1 MIEVRL
7 YIQSGEVAYEVP
19 LNGDRLTIGRGD
31 AVTHTINDAGLSRQH
46 ASIYRQAEIVW
57 IVDENS
63 TNGSF
68 VNERQVEPTGTRLVD
83 GDLISIGD
91 HTTITVKL
99 NNPAP
104 QRVSRHVLANIVQQS
119 AAQARPIKSHSGSSF
134 GMWPLIAAGAAL
146 LIIVLA
152 VVGII
157 ATRAL
162 KGKDAESSQEVSA
175 QQSDLASNAE
185 DEAGDEYVEDEVVLP
200 EAMTTVEESAD
211 AETSAATGTS
221 AAGEAP
227 RVDRAADVAVLR
239 QALLRM
245 IEDRREPVAISAKVD
260 VPAELKH
267 YSERGRFLAVQT
279 AAALQ
284 QNLRIPHDFAELIT
298 LIQAKQLVELKPLG
312 DNYVLYGVGSVSD
325 EPFTHY
331 DKATGKSVPLYK
343 TAAELQSALKAMPET
358 DERKNF
364 IASFYQDKKN
374 FQLAASEYEK
384 IAEFA
389 RDFDGKSYNLNDANS
404 RRQLKQR
411 LLSFIRPAARGVMEE
426 LARAYQQKFNRP
438 LPIASVIR
446 TEQYQVELSKKNA
459 NAARNALPPHT
470 TGLAFDI
477 SYRYMAAGEQNFL
490 MTEIARMEMAGRVEA
505 LRENNNCL
513 HVFAFLDGRRP
524 LESNIKKAMGG

>member
-7 YIQSGEVAYEVP
+7 YIQSAEVAYEVP

-31 AVTHTINDAGLSRQH
+31 AVTHTINDSGLSRQH

-68 VNERQVEPTGTRLVD
+68 VNERQVEPTGTRLHD

-104 QRVSRHVLANIVQQS
+104 QRVSQHVLANIVQQS
-119 AAQARPIKSHSGSSF
+119 AAQARPTKSHTGSSF

-146 LIIVLA
+146 VIIVLA

-157 ATRAL
+157 TTRAL
-162 KGKDAESSQEVSA
+162 KSKDAESSQEVMA
-175 QQSDLASNAE
+175 QPDQTSTAE
-185 DEAGDEYVEDEVVLP
+185 DGAGDEYVEDEVDVP
-200 EAMTTVEESAD
+200 EALATVEESAG
-211 AETSAATGTS
+211 AETSGTTETS
-221 AAGEAP
+221 TSTETP
-227 RVDRAADVAVLR
+227 RVDKAADIAVLR

-245 IEDRREPVAISAKVD
+245 IEDRKEPVATQAKVE

-343 TAAELQSALKAMPET
+343 TAADLQSALKAMPEN
-358 DERKNF
+358 DERKNL

-384 IAEFA
+384 IAEVA

-411 LLSFIRPAARGVMEE
+411 LLSFIRPAARGIMEE
-426 LARAYQQKFNRP
+426 LALSYKQKFNRP

-446 TEQYQVELSKKNA
+446 TEQYQVELSKRNA